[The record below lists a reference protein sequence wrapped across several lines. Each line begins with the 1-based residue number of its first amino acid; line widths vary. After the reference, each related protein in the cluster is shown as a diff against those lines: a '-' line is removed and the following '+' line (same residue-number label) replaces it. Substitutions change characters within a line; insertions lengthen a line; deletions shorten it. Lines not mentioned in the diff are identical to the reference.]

1 MANLNA
7 YLPNLNAFSQQEN
20 DKVLAELVPTANDL
34 VDQENETDSDVLF
47 EESSPLPSCT
57 APILMLDKELNSK
70 IQLLNKN
77 LRKVS
82 YKVQS

>member
-1 MANLNA
+1 MANLNT
-7 YLPNLNAFSQQEN
+7 YLPYLNAFSQKEN
-20 DKVLAELVPTANDL
+20 DKVLAELVMTANDL
-34 VDQENETDSDVLF
+34 LDQENETNSDVLF
-47 EESSPLPSCT
+47 EESSPFPSCT
-57 APILMLDKELNSK
+57 APILMLDNELNSK

>member
-1 MANLNA
+1 MP
-7 YLPNLNAFSQQEN
+7 YLNAFSQKES
-20 DKVLAELVPTANDL
+20 DKVLAELVLTANDL
-34 VDQENETDSDVLF
+34 LDQENETDSDVLF

-57 APILMLDKELNSK
+57 APILMLDNKLNSK

>member
-1 MANLNA
+1 MP
-7 YLPNLNAFSQQEN
+7 YLNAFSQKES
-20 DKVLAELVPTANDL
+20 DKVLAELVLTANDL
-34 VDQENETDSDVLF
+34 LDQENETDSDVLF

-57 APILMLDKELNSK
+57 APILMLDNKLNSK

-77 LRKVS
+77 LCKVS